1 MGKITFLVTK
11 GETTYDMS
19 ELVENATWSRPKG
32 LPGAHSFRIAYRR

>member
-19 ELVENATWSRPKG
+19 ELVESA
-32 LPGAHSFRIAYRR
+32 